1 VRANW
6 QGPCITSI
14 TPQPKESQV
23 KRFDY
28 YADQNP
34 WKMPKWVGALLGGI
48 FTVVAVGAVVLIV
61 HLTRPA
67 HASALMA
74 EPTAEPAA
82 EAEGVVTPPP
92 PATST
97 APAQVAVPPARH
109 LKAHTRA
116 KTSKHASRSAAKA
129 PDKAAAIL
137 AKHDNHAKRKAK
149 DDLDRMLGL

>member
-1 VRANW
+1 
-6 QGPCITSI
+6 
-14 TPQPKESQV
+14 V

-28 YADQNP
+28 YDQNP

-67 HASALMA
+67 HASV
-74 EPTAEPAA
+74 PTP
-82 EAEGVVTPPP
+82 EAVAQAQAPVGVETPPP

-97 APAQVAVPPARH
+97 APAQVAVAPARH
-109 LKAHTRA
+109 AKAHQSA
-116 KTSKHASRSAAKA
+116 KASRHASR
-129 PDKAAAIL
+129 PQPMTHDKTAAIL
-137 AKHDNHAKRKAK
+137 AKHDSHAKRKAK

>member
-1 VRANW
+1 
-6 QGPCITSI
+6 
-14 TPQPKESQV
+14 V

-61 HLTRPA
+61 RLSRPA
-67 HASALMA
+67 HASALIA
-74 EPTAEPAA
+74 EPTADPAA
-82 EAEGVVTPPP
+82 AVETPPP

-97 APAQVAVPPARH
+97 VPSQVAPAPARH
-109 LKAHTRA
+109 AKAHAGPR
-116 KTSKHASRSAAKA
+116 TSKHAKLTNNNS
-129 PDKAAAIL
+129 AAIL
-137 AKHDNHAKRKAK
+137 AKHDSHAKRKAK